1 MTGRR
6 CPLRSKPVSSNPNTR
21 VPRQSRVR
29 VESPMQAWSDI
40 MKRLLPITAAGV
52 TTLLLAGCMVG
63 PQYKRPAAITAPS
76 FKEAPSA
83 ETVSDGWKPGQP
95 SDQELKGNWWRLYQ
109 DPQLDA
115 LEAQVDTANQ
125 TLKEAEANFRAA
137 RTAIGTARSYEAPTV
152 GTGVSVGTVR
162 ESANQPYFLTNLA
175 NNGSGNFTVPV
186 DLNYEVDLW
195 GRIRRGVASAKEQT
209 QASAA
214 DMETVRL
221 SLHAELAIDYFG
233 LRSADGQEKLLD
245 ETIQA
250 YTDAVQLTEDRLNA
264 GLALRSDVTQAET
277 QLDQARV
284 QRSDMEVQRT
294 QYEHAIAVLVGKPPA
309 ALTLPRSPIT
319 VQTPQVPAIPGVL
332 PSDLLERRPD
342 IAAAERRMASANEQ
356 IGIAQAAYYPTLSL
370 TAIVGMEGTS
380 ALNWFTWP
388 SRFWAVGPSMSE
400 TLFDGG
406 RRHAASER
414 MRANYDATVA
424 SYRQTALQA
433 FQQVEDNLAALRI
446 LKSETEQQHRATA
459 EALESLDTFQVRY
472 EGGVELYLQV
482 ITSQTTALAN
492 QRNDIDLMRRQLDAS
507 VLLIK
512 ALGGG
517 WEVKQ
522 LPKF

>member
-1 MTGRR
+1 MNRF
-6 CPLRSKPVSSNPNTR
+6 
-21 VPRQSRVR
+21 
-29 VESPMQAWSDI
+29 
-40 MKRLLPITAAGV
+40 LPFSASAV
-52 TTLLLAGCMVG
+52 ALLLAGCMVG
-63 PQYKRPAAITAPS
+63 PQYKRPAAITTPS
-76 FKEAPSA
+76 FKEAPSV
-83 ETVSDGWKPGQP
+83 ETASDGWKSGQP
-95 SDQELKGNWWRLYQ
+95 SDQKLKGNWWSMYQ

-125 TLKEAEANFRAA
+125 TLKAAEANFRSA
-137 RTAIGTARSYEAPTV
+137 RAAIGYARSSEAPTI
-152 GTGVSVGTVR
+152 GTGASVASVR

-175 NNGSGNFTVPV
+175 NNGGGDFTVPV
-186 DLNYEVDLW
+186 DLNYEIDLW
-195 GRIRRGVASAKEQT
+195 GRIRRGVTSAREQA

-221 SLHAELAIDYFG
+221 SLHAELATDYFG

-245 ETIQA
+245 DTIKA
-250 YTDAVQLTEDRLNA
+250 YTSALQLTQDRFDA

-294 QYEHAIAVLVGKPPA
+294 QFEHAIAVLVGKPPA
-309 ALTLPRSPIT
+309 AISIPQSPINF
-319 VQTPQVPAIPGVL
+319 QAPQVPKIPGML

-342 IAAAERRMASANEQ
+342 IAADERRMASANEQ

-370 TAIVGMEGTS
+370 SAIMGMEGTS

-406 RRHAASER
+406 RRRATSER
-414 MRANYDATVA
+414 TRANYDATVA
-424 SYRQTALQA
+424 TYRQTALQA

-446 LKSETEQQHRATA
+446 LQTETEQQHHATA
-459 EALESLDTFQVRY
+459 EALESLDTFQARY
-472 EGGVELYLQV
+472 EGGLELYLQV

-492 QRNDIDLMRRQLDAS
+492 QRNDIELMRRQLDAS

-517 WEVKQ
+517 WNVQQ
-522 LPKF
+522 LPKS